1 MKSIKYSILLLLFFA
16 LNTHAWSTE
25 TPTQTI
31 KSFSQAKRVLGK
43 LYKEHQQ
50 TFYCGCS
57 YNNKKRV
64 NLDSCG
70 YLPRKN
76 KKRASRLEWEHVVP
90 AHQFGHTR
98 QCWREKLCTKK
109 NGKHYKGRRCCTKI
123 DPVFKTMASD
133 LHNLVPASGEVNG
146 DRSNFKF
153 NMLEGEKRSYG
164 QCDVEIDFK
173 AKIVEPRPAV
183 RGDIARIYFYM
194 NQRYGLEISKKQR
207 KLFDAWHKTDP
218 VDEWEIK
225 KNNYVKKLQGNANP
239 FIGELPV
246 PLLESE

>member
-1 MKSIKYSILLLLFFA
+1 MNYIKNSILILSLIA
-16 LNTHAWSTE
+16 LNTMVLADE
-25 TPTQTI
+25 PTTHNI
-31 KSFSQAKRVLGK
+31 KSFSQAKRLLGK
-43 LYKEHQQ
+43 LYKEHPE

-57 YNNKKRV
+57 YNNKKRID
-64 NLDSCG
+64 LDSCG

-76 KKRASRLEWEHVVP
+76 KKRATRLEWEHVVP

-98 QCWREKLCTKK
+98 QCWRENLCTKK
-109 NGKHYKGRRCCTKI
+109 NGKKYKGRRCCTKI

-133 LHNLVPASGEVNG
+133 LYNLVPANGEVNG

-153 NMLEGEKRSYG
+153 SMLEGEKRAYG

-173 AKIVEPRPAV
+173 ARIVEPRPSV

-225 KNNYVKKLQGNANP
+225 KNALVKELQGNSNP
-239 FIGELPV
+239 FI
-246 PLLESE
+246 SE